1 MYLYGNFETALI
13 GTNCWSA
20 GATSQKLC
28 LDAVA
33 LLVVGVDDSPNSAA
47 NRSARVVILKCR
59 QVLGGKRMGK
69 ARVVEIAC
77 RRKLAR

>member
-1 MYLYGNFETALI
+1 M
-13 GTNCWSA
+13 
-20 GATSQKLC
+20 
-28 LDAVA
+28 
-33 LLVVGVDDSPNSAA
+33 VVGVDDSPNSAA